1 MTPLRSAKPSNIYA
15 AALFQ
20 DKKACDS
27 FGLVAKLR
35 KHKYGPFEEHGAAA
49 LAPSGGGSPW
59 MLRGLTGRTTI
70 YHNLLVFRRKADAT
84 ETPEPERQQIPQPE
98 YPVAAAPVRKPQ
110 PAPALPEAAAPQPPR
125 RVSET
130 VPAATADAEPIV
142 KENPTGTEP
151 PAPRTEPDR
160 I

>member
-1 MTPLRSAKPSNIYA
+1 M
-15 AALFQ
+15 
-20 DKKACDS
+20 
-27 FGLVAKLR
+27 
-35 KHKYGPFEEHGAAA
+35 PFEYTVIPAPTRGEKARDVKTPTDRYA
-49 LAPSGGGSPW
+49 LAVTQELNRMAKDGWEYIRADVLPSDERS
-59 MLRGLTGRTTI
+59 GLTGRTTI

-142 KENPTGTEP
+142 KENPTGAEP